1 MRPSQKLR
9 QLFKKNTLYFA
20 PGVYNGLSAKLVDQA
35 GFEIVYASGGAIAR
49 SIGLPDM
56 ELISFDHIIERLREI
71 VLATDKPVIADADN
85 GYGNALTTWHVM
97 KKFEH
102 AGVAAI
108 HLEDQALPKRCGH
121 YEGKTLVSTSEQLQ
135 KIKAAKD
142 ACPDLYLIAR
152 TDAIAVEG
160 INSAIDRAHQYIDAG
175 AEMIFVEAPTTTDQ
189 IQEIAKQLPYPKLLN
204 MFDSGKTPIVP
215 PQQLKDWGY
224 TLVID
229 PSDLQRASIKAM
241 QNTLAVLKKDGNSHA
256 IKDQLVSFRER
267 EALIGTEHYMR
278 LSEHFS
284 H

>member
-1 MRPSQKLR
+1 
-9 QLFKKNTLYFA
+9 
-20 PGVYNGLSAKLVDQA
+20 
-35 GFEIVYASGGAIAR
+35 
-49 SIGLPDM
+49 
-56 ELISFDHIIERLREI
+56 
-71 VLATDKPVIADADN
+71 
-85 GYGNALTTWHVM
+85 
-97 KKFEH
+97 
-102 AGVAAI
+102 
-108 HLEDQALPKRCGH
+108 
-121 YEGKTLVSTSEQLQ
+121 
-135 KIKAAKD
+135 
-142 ACPDLYLIAR
+142 
-152 TDAIAVEG
+152 
-160 INSAIDRAHQYIDAG
+160 
-175 AEMIFVEAPTTTDQ
+175 MIFVEAPTTTDQ